1 MRIKLRSLYE
11 SEGYRIDS
19 VNTDAERAQ
28 VTLRW
33 DERRL
38 PRCGQCGQ
46 PMRINRKTRQGAM
59 DLPLGPASFVLVV
72 YEAVQGYCRHC
83 AHYETVR
90 PLQIVE
96 QHTATLRLMRYV
108 SQLCRWLAV
117 QKLCE
122 LVPVP
127 PMTADRYERY
137 ILQTELP
144 EPRLDGLEALL
155 IDEKHLGKAG
165 FITLVLNA
173 RSGELLWLAQGRGQ
187 EALDGFFAKLSPG
200 QKASIAAA
208 GIDRSGAYRAAVEAH
223 LPAAA
228 IVFDK
233 FHLIANLGEV
243 IDKVRRRTQAQK
255 DAEGRPLLKG
265 QRYNLLRN
273 PDNLSPDGRRQLKL
287 LLAANHDLS
296 IVYLLKDAF
305 QAVWTYTYRKSE
317 RQMPWQLDGDGDGKR
332 GGRTPALR
340 PRPDRGQ
347 GANPQLLP
355 APHHQRPDRSLQHH
369 RQQGHP
375 QSLRRRQSRLPVP
388 ETQAGITAK
397 MIKRRKFSV
406 RTPTNCE

>member
-1 MRIKLRSLYE
+1 MQIKLQCLYE
-11 SEGYRIDS
+11 SEGYRIES

-28 VTLRW
+28 VTLLW

-38 PRCGQCGQ
+38 PRCGQCAR
-46 PMRINRKTRQGAM
+46 PMRIKRKTRQGAM

-83 AHYETVR
+83 ARYETLR
-90 PLQIVE
+90 PLAIVE
-96 QHTATLRLMRYV
+96 GHTATLRLMRQV
-108 SQLCRWLAV
+108 SLLCRWLPV
-117 QKLCE
+117 QRVCQ

-127 PMTADRYERY
+127 PMTAYRYDRY

-144 EPRLDGLEALL
+144 EPRLDGIEALL

-173 RSGELLWLAQGRGQ
+173 RSGELPFDRLRASSLSRRLWLAQGRGK
-187 EALDGFFAKLSPG
+187 EALDGFFAKLSAE
-200 QKASIAAA
+200 QKASIAAV

-223 LPAAA
+223 LPGAD

-255 DAEGRPLLKG
+255 DAEGRTLLKG

-273 PDNLSPDGRRQLKL
+273 PDNLSRDGRRQLKL
-287 LLAANHDLS
+287 LLAANRDLS

-305 QAVWTYTYRKSE
+305 KAVWTYTYRKSADKCIGNWIAMAME
-317 RQMPWQLDGDGDGKR
+317 SGVVELKRFARGLIEAKEQILNFCQHRITSARIEAFNTLVSRVIHKACGVANLDFLFLKLRQE
-332 GGRTPALR
+332 
-340 PRPDRGQ
+340 
-347 GANPQLLP
+347 
-355 APHHQRPDRSLQHH
+355 SLQ
-369 RQQGHP
+369 RW
-375 QSLRRRQSRLPVP
+375 
-388 ETQAGITAK
+388 
-397 MIKRRKFSV
+397 
-406 RTPTNCE
+406 